1 MSSLKVAVIQSDLA
15 WEDKTA
21 NYAHFEKVISN
32 INPCDLIV
40 LPEMF
45 NVGFTPNLA
54 IAVTNQNEIITWL
67 MQQAQAKNAAVT
79 GSVVVLNDAQK
90 PVNRLFFI
98 TPEGNI
104 WHYDKCHLFVLSDE
118 HKLLDAGNKRVIV
131 TYRDFRILLSICF
144 DLRFPVFNCNN
155 NDYDL
160 LLNVAS
166 WPSKRRRHW
175 CSLLVARA
183 IENQVYVVG
192 CNRAGTDGL
201 GFDYS
206 GDSLCVHFDGEIMA
220 KLPPKAQGVL
230 CHEFDKQALNEYRAK
245 FQVLASQDK
254 YSLQLNQV

>member
-1 MSSLKVAVIQSDLA
+1 
-15 WEDKTA
+15 
-21 NYAHFEKVISN
+21 
-32 INPCDLIV
+32 
-40 LPEMF
+40 
-45 NVGFTPNLA
+45 
-54 IAVTNQNEIITWL
+54 
-67 MQQAQAKNAAVT
+67 
-79 GSVVVLNDAQK
+79 
-90 PVNRLFFI
+90 
-98 TPEGNI
+98 
-104 WHYDKCHLFVLSDE
+104 
-118 HKLLDAGNKRVIV
+118 
-131 TYRDFRILLSICF
+131 LLSICF

-220 KLPPKAQGVL
+220 NLPPKTQGVL
-230 CHEFDKQALNEYRAK
+230 YHEFDKQALNEYRAK